1 VAREKTPTFIHELRL
16 KTPPDK
22 SKILSVRLNMA
33 RQIYNSVLGEGLK
46 RLKLLKESKAYQR
59 ALKMPKHIKNKKEKP
74 IINKARTDEFKS
86 AKNIVRFS
94 EYSLHKYL
102 THTYAKSWQNGNNF
116 TAYLDRP
123 VADKIA
129 TRAYN
134 AIEQYSYGKKGRP
147 RFKTK
152 NRFSSIEGKTN
163 GSGLRFINDKNGKS
177 LISWS
182 TKNDTSDRG
191 KNIIELK
198 PIYDLKDKY
207 GVETHAL
214 SCRTK
219 YVRLVMRMIKG
230 YPVWYAQLIKEG
242 RPLIK
247 SKNNAKKGIVG
258 LDIGPSTIAI
268 VSKNQAKLQEFCSE
282 VKDYRKK
289 IGTTQRKMSRSQR
302 MMNLNNYKKD
312 SIKFNSNGRKIK
324 VLGTSKK
331 GCNKWIFS
339 KKYQIMRLQNLELY
353 RKMAETRKSAH
364 GNLANKILNIFG
376 KTIKTEKLSYK
387 SWQKNFGKSIGF
399 RAPGLFVDILSR
411 KAERAG
417 GEVIEF
423 NTRKTALSQ
432 TCQCGSKVKK
442 RLKDRQHKCKTC
454 GITAQRDLYSA
465 FLARFVEYD
474 KLDISQAKK
483 TWASAGILLK
493 QAMSNLNKTTIG
505 KDRLAS
511 FGLDQSQSGCL
522 LKKEST

>member
-1 VAREKTPTFIHELRL
+1 MAREKTPTFIHELRL

-33 RQIYNSVLGEGLK
+33 RQIYNSVLGKGLK

-116 TAYLDRP
+116 TAYLDRH

-147 RFKTK
+147 RFKTQ
-152 NRFSSIEGKTN
+152 NRFSSVEGKSN
-163 GSGLRFINDKNGKS
+163 DSGLRFVDDKITWSTNKGKS
-177 LISWS
+177 KL
-182 TKNDTSDRG
+182 
-191 KNIIELK
+191 ELK
-198 PIYDLKDKY
+198 PIYDFKDKY
-207 GVETHAL
+207 GLETHAL

-247 SKNNAKKGIVG
+247 SRNNAKKGIVG

-399 RAPGLFVDILSR
+399 RAPGLFVEILRR

-423 NTRKTALSQ
+423 KTKTTALSQ
-432 TCQCGSKVKK
+432 MCHCGNKQKK
-442 RLKDRQHKCKTC
+442 TLKERWHKCKIC
-454 GITAQRDLYSA
+454 GVTAQRDLYSA
-465 FLARFVEYD
+465 FLARFVEND

-483 TWASAGILLK
+483 AWASAGILLK

-522 LKKEST
+522 LKKKST